1 MATLLMAVM
10 HAVDESGEHLFGHC
24 KIINRAAANRA
35 IDFGITRLASQK
47 FVRFR
52 SDGEDLA
59 RVFVNRYRRWLVQN
73 DASVRRVDERVHCS
87 EINCQIVCEK
97 VAENSHA
104 LLGASLKKPEGE
116 SLSSLRR
123 GNSYA
128 SNEGDQSSGKH

>member
-1 MATLLMAVM
+1 MASLLMAVM
-10 HAVDESGEHLFGHC
+10 HAADESGEHLFGHC
-24 KIINRAAANRA
+24 KIINRAAANGA
-35 IDFGITRLASQK
+35 IDFGIARLASQK

-59 RVFVNRYRRWLVQN
+59 RVFVNRHRRWLVQD

-87 EINCQIVCEK
+87 EINCQIVCKK

-104 LLGASLKKPEGE
+104 LPVCLPEKTLIGE
-116 SLSSLRR
+116 SLSGLRR

-128 SNEGDQSSGKH
+128 SNEGD